1 MTGLAIG
8 IEQAQLN
15 LGGVRRED
23 REIDSQPV
31 PGGAKWEG
39 KTFTD
44 TRRRQNLRRRRLFS
58 THEISDGNSAQWLC
72 RAVKDHDSPAPR

>member
-1 MTGLAIG
+1 MPDLIGVLRQLDALEFGLAIG
-8 IEQAQLN
+8 IKQAQLN

-31 PGGAKWEG
+31 PGGAQGEG

-44 TRRRQNLRRRRLFS
+44 TRRRQNLRRRRLFFYS
-58 THEISDGNSAQWLC
+58 
-72 RAVKDHDSPAPR
+72 